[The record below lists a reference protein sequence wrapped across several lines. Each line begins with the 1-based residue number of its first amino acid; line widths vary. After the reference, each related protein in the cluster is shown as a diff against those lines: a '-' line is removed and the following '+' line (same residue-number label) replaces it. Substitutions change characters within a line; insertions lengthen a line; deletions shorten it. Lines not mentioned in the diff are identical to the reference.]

1 MTNDP
6 EDSQSTAERKPGV
19 LGFVGVGTMGRP
31 MARRLIEAGHDLIV
45 YDRDD
50 VAVQELAGLGARV
63 AKSVREVADKAR
75 IVFTSLP
82 TPEIFRQVAIG
93 PDGLVSGDALKIL
106 VDLSTVGSR
115 VEKEVAQALLARGIE
130 TVDAPVSGGAAGAG
144 KGTLAIMAAGA
155 PASLDEVRPLFDVLG
170 KVFVVGGVPG
180 QGQLLKLLNNMLSTT
195 AFAITSEAY
204 VAGIH
209 GGLDPEVM
217 MAVFNAGSGK
227 NGATLD
233 KFPKHVL
240 PATFDFGFP
249 VGSVCK
255 DIGLAVEECQALGVP
270 MRVGSAARQVWND
283 AAMQD
288 GAACD
293 MTELV
298 RYVERWSSAGG
309 LDD

>member
-1 MTNDP
+1 MSS
-6 EDSQSTAERKPGV
+6 SQASSQQSGSL

-31 MARRLIEAGHDLIV
+31 MAHRLIEAGHTVIV
-45 YDRDD
+45 YDRDEAA
-50 VAVQELAGLGARV
+50 VAELKAAGARV
-63 AKSVREVADKAR
+63 GASVRDVADKAR

-82 TPEIFRQVAIG
+82 TPAIFRHVALG
-93 PDGLVSGDALKIL
+93 ADGLIEGSAIRIL

-115 VEKEVAQALLARGIE
+115 IEKEVADGLLAKGIE
-130 TVDAPVSGGAAGAG
+130 TVDAPVSGGAAGAK
-144 KGTLAIMAAGA
+144 KGTLAIMAAGKQVA
-155 PASLDEVRPLFDVLG
+155 LEEVRGLFEVLG
-170 KVFVVGGVPG
+170 KVFVVGNEAG
-180 QGQLLKLLNNMLSTT
+180 QGQLLKLLNNMLSST
-195 AFAITSEAY
+195 AFAITSEAF
-204 VAGIH
+204 VAGVR

-217 MAVFNAGSGK
+217 MSVINAGSGK

-255 DIGLAVEECQALGVP
+255 DIGLAVDECQALGVP
-270 MRVGSAARQVWND
+270 MWVGSVARQMWNY

-288 GAACD
+288 GAARD

-298 RYVERWSSAGG
+298 RYVERWSSRDG
-309 LDD
+309 LAD